1 MKFLIV
7 IGENDLLVENAL
19 NKTALLFKGVYR
31 HLYINEFSET
41 DGDVTI
47 ENIKKDSYS

>member
-1 MKFLIV
+1 MKVLIV
-7 IGENDLLVENAL
+7 IGENDLLVENSL
-19 NKTALLFKGVYR
+19 NKTPLLFKGVYR
-31 HLYINEFSET
+31 HLNEFSET